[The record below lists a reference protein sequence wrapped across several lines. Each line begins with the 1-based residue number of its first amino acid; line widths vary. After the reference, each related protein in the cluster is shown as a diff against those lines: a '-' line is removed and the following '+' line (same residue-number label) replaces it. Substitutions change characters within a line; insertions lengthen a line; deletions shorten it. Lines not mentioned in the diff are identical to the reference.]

1 MPRKKKVEEPEVEN
15 EKVEGRV
22 ESLEYGEAEQR
33 VRAEAREKSRAMR
46 EQKVYGTTRLSML
59 TGTIL
64 KNRATNSGIREREYS
79 CGAEL
84 AGVID
89 DYFASIFEEQEA
101 GSDILPDVEAMA
113 DFLGIT
119 RDTIIRWMRGEDNRE
134 FVAPLNIAVNEIA
147 MYKKQRAMVDKVNGL
162 VYLSD
167 MQNNHKYLSNQ
178 KSADVQLNVTMKHE
192 LPSLEQLNQQM
203 KLLDSK

>member
-1 MPRKKKVEEPEVEN
+1 MPRKKKVEESEVEN

-22 ESLEYGEAEQR
+22 EALEYGLEEQKI
-33 VRAEAREKSRAMR
+33 RAEAREKSRAMR

-89 DYFASIFEEQEA
+89 DYFASIFEAQEA

-113 DFLGIT
+113 PENRPSTTVEIT
-119 RDTIIRWMRGEDNRE
+119 
-134 FVAPLNIAVNEIA
+134 PCL
-147 MYKKQRAMVDKVNGL
+147 
-162 VYLSD
+162 
-167 MQNNHKYLSNQ
+167 
-178 KSADVQLNVTMKHE
+178 
-192 LPSLEQLNQQM
+192 
-203 KLLDSK
+203 